1 MTVPLR
7 ARVLL
12 ADDHGVVRQGLK
24 MVIDAA
30 PDLTVVA
37 EAADGVEAVEV
48 ALREELD
55 LAVLDVSMP
64 RRTGLQAA
72 SELARQRPE
81 LRMLMLSMHD
91 GELYCLQA
99 LKAGACGYVFKS
111 GADQELID
119 ACRAALRGETFLYP
133 PTVKALL
140 QAWLDDPD
148 KTPESDLTPREEE
161 VVKLV
166 AESYTSDEIGR
177 MLHITR
183 RTVERHRENVLAKLG
198 MRDRVQLTRYAIR
211 HGLIDP

>member
-7 ARVLL
+7 ARILL
-12 ADDHGVVRQGLK
+12 ADDHGVVRRGLR
-24 MVIDAA
+24 MVLDAA
-30 PDLTVVA
+30 PDLEVVA
-37 EAADGVEAVEV
+37 EAADGVEAVERG
-48 ALREELD
+48 LREQLD
-55 LAVLDVSMP
+55 LAVLDVAMP

-72 SELARQRPE
+72 WELSRQRPD
-81 LRMLMLSMHD
+81 LRLLMLSMHD

-99 LKAGACGYVFKS
+99 LKAGACGYVLKS
-111 GADQELID
+111 DADRDLIE

-133 PTVKALL
+133 PTMRTLL
-140 QAWLDDPD
+140 QAWLEDPSRA
-148 KTPESDLTPREEE
+148 PASQLTPREEE

-211 HGLIDP
+211 HGLIDA

>member
-1 MTVPLR
+1 MSVPLR
-7 ARVLL
+7 ARILL
-12 ADDHGVVRQGLK
+12 ADDHAVVRRGLRL
-24 MVIDAA
+24 VLDAA
-30 PDLTVVA
+30 PDLEVVA
-37 EAADGVEAVEV
+37 EAGDGVEAVERG
-48 ALREELD
+48 LRERLD
-55 LAVLDVSMP
+55 LAVLDVAMP

-72 SELARQRPE
+72 WELSRQRPE
-81 LRMLMLSMHD
+81 LRLLMLSMHD

-99 LKAGACGYVFKS
+99 LKAGACGYVLKS
-111 GADQELID
+111 DADRDLIE

-133 PTVKALL
+133 PTVRALL
-140 QAWLDDPD
+140 QAWLEDPRR
-148 KTPESDLTPREEE
+148 PPPSQLTPREEE

-211 HGLIDP
+211 HGLIDA

>member
-7 ARVLL
+7 ARILV
-12 ADDHGVVRQGLK
+12 ADDHAVVRRGLR
-24 MVIDAA
+24 MVLDAA
-30 PDLTVVA
+30 PDLEVVA
-37 EAADGVEAVEV
+37 EAADGVEAVQRG
-48 ALREELD
+48 LREQLD
-55 LAVLDVSMP
+55 LAVLDVAMP

-72 SELARQRPE
+72 WELSRQRPD
-81 LRMLMLSMHD
+81 LRLLMLSMHD

-99 LKAGACGYVFKS
+99 LKAGACGYVLKS
-111 GADQELID
+111 DADRDLIE

-133 PTVKALL
+133 PTMRTLL
-140 QAWLDDPD
+140 QAWLDDPGSA
-148 KTPESDLTPREEE
+148 PPNQLTPREEE

-198 MRDRVQLTRYAIR
+198 LRDRVQLTRYAIR
-211 HGLIDP
+211 HGLIDA

>member
-1 MTVPLR
+1 MNVPLR
-7 ARVLL
+7 ARILL
-12 ADDHGVVRQGLK
+12 ADDHAVVRRGLRL
-24 MVIDAA
+24 VLDAA
-30 PDLTVVA
+30 PDLEVVA
-37 EAADGVEAVEV
+37 EAADGVEAVERG
-48 ALREELD
+48 LRERLD
-55 LAVLDVSMP
+55 LAVLDVAMP

-72 SELARQRPE
+72 WELSRQRPD
-81 LRMLMLSMHD
+81 LRLLMLSMHD

-99 LKAGACGYVFKS
+99 LKAGACGYVLKS
-111 GADQELID
+111 DADRDLIE

-133 PTVKALL
+133 PTMRTLL
-140 QAWLDDPD
+140 QAWLEDPSRA
-148 KTPESDLTPREEE
+148 PASQLTPREEE

-211 HGLIDP
+211 HGLIDA

>member
-12 ADDHGVVRQGLK
+12 ADDHAVVRRGLRL
-24 MVIDAA
+24 VLDAA
-30 PDLTVVA
+30 PDLEVVA
-37 EAADGVEAVEV
+37 EAGDGVEAVEQG
-48 ALREELD
+48 LREDLD
-55 LAVLDVSMP
+55 LAVLDVAMP

-72 SELARQRPE
+72 WELSRQRPE
-81 LRMLMLSMHD
+81 LRLLMLSMHE

-99 LKAGACGYVFKS
+99 LKAGACGYVLKS
-111 GADQELID
+111 DADRDLIE

-133 PTVKALL
+133 PTVRALL
-140 QAWLDDPD
+140 QAWIEDPARA
-148 KTPESDLTPREEE
+148 PVNELTTREEE

-166 AESYTSDEIGR
+166 AESYTSAEIGR

-198 MRDRVQLTRYAIR
+198 LRDRVQLTRYAVR
-211 HGLIDP
+211 QGLIEP